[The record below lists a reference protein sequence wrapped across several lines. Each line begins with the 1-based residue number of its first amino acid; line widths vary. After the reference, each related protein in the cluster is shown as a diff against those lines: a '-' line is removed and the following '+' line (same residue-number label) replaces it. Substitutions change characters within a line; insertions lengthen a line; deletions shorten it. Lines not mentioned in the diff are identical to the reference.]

1 MFQSKKANAA
11 GTEVNPLQPYYLV
24 YIQNEGVTRFGFT
37 QPKQILTIFR
47 ELCSGNDAPFEDLC
61 REFDKE
67 TQNGTQMK
75 AYNDLL
81 EKAVGSIESTFKK
94 RVASELQT
102 GRGATIPEFDKQV
115 TEKTDFELITWL
127 VIR

>member
-1 MFQSKKANAA
+1 
-11 GTEVNPLQPYYLV
+11 
-24 YIQNEGVTRFGFT
+24 
-37 QPKQILTIFR
+37 
-47 ELCSGNDAPFEDLC
+47 
-61 REFDKE
+61 
-67 TQNGTQMK
+67 MK

-81 EKAVGSIESTFKK
+81 EKAVSSIESTFKK